1 MGIVFALFYPF
12 IIVAYALLVGAFIAS
27 LIVFINN
34 LRTGGKNKWPVKNR
48 IGAII
53 SAVLFIAV
61 IAATIALTVYAVD
74 FFSSSPSSNSS
85 SSVRNA
91 ATALMA
97 MNI

>member
-1 MGIVFALFYPF
+1 MGIIFALFYPF
-12 IIVAYALLVGAFIAS
+12 IIIAYALLLGAFITTLS
-27 LIVFINN
+27 LFIHNM
-34 LRTGGKNKWPVKNR
+34 RCGAKNSWPIKNR

-53 SAVLFIAV
+53 SGVIFIVAVV
-61 IAATIALTVYAVD
+61 ATIALTVYAVD

>member
-1 MGIVFALFYPF
+1 MGIIFALFYPF
-12 IIVAYALLVGAFIAS
+12 IIIAYALLLGAFITTLS
-27 LIVFINN
+27 LFIHNM
-34 LRTGGKNKWPVKNR
+34 RCGAKNSWPIKNR

-53 SAVLFIAV
+53 SGVIFIVAVV
-61 IAATIALTVYAVD
+61 ATIALTVYAVD

-97 MNI
+97 TNI

>member
-12 IIVAYALLVGAFIAS
+12 IIIAYALLIGAFFTT

-34 LRTGGKNKWPVKNR
+34 MRNGSKNKWPVKNR
-48 IGAII
+48 VGAII
-53 SAVLFIAV
+53 SGIIFATVV
-61 IAATIALTVYAVD
+61 IATIALTVYAVD

-91 ATALMA
+91 ATALMT
-97 MNI
+97 MNL

>member
-1 MGIVFALFYPF
+1 MGIIFALFYPF
-12 IIVAYALLVGAFIAS
+12 IIIAYALLLGAFITTLS
-27 LIVFINN
+27 LFIHNM
-34 LRTGGKNKWPVKNR
+34 RCGAKNSWPIKNR

-53 SAVLFIAV
+53 SGVIFIVAVV
-61 IAATIALTVYAVD
+61 TTIALTVYAVD